1 MDLQELVQLET
12 EGWEA
17 LSSDRGADHYAEAMT
32 ADAVMV
38 VPGMVL
44 SRDQAV
50 AAIREAPPWSSFR
63 IDDPRV
69 VRLVD
74 GAAALTYR
82 ATAQRPDSPVFEALM
97 TTTFVRDGDRWRVA
111 LHQQTPLPAAPR

>member
-1 MDLQELVQLET
+1 MDLEELVQLET
-12 EGWEA
+12 AGWEA

-50 AAIREAPPWSSFR
+50 AAIGEAPPWSSFR

-82 ATAQRPDSPVFEALM
+82 ATAQRQGSPAFEALM

-111 LHQQTPLPAAPR
+111 LHQQTPLPGSG